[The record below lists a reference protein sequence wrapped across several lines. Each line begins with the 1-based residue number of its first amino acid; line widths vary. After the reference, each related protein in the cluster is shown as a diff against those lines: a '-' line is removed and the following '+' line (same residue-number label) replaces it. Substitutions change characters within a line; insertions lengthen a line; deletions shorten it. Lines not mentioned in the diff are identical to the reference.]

1 MKDTFCA
8 SVFSIQRALS
18 RLTIFRAT
26 HRECFV
32 IYLLSPFSQK

>member
-18 RLTIFRAT
+18 RLTIFHAT
-26 HRECFV
+26 HRICLMM
-32 IYLLSPFSQK
+32 YLPSPSLQK